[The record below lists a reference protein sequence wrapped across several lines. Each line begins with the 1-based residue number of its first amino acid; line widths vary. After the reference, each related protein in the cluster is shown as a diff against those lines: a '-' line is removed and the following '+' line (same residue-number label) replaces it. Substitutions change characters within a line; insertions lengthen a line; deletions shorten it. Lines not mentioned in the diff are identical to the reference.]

1 MKCNKCG
8 NEILEDSVFCTNCGN
23 KIEQRAKEQVKVDN
37 NINQN
42 DKKKKDKGLN
52 ITALIIILI
61 ICIPVLLIE
70 TVRFIPT
77 KEKIINKNFSEL
89 KVKDPLGHTIKIE
102 ASDVY
107 IRKVNLEHLW
117 DERRTLL
124 DNSEKI
130 TKEEI
135 ENLKISKKQKEVVE
149 EAIIH
154 LSYSPES
161 YEGLIEALEYRKYD
175 KEFIMYAV
183 DNCKADW
190 KEQAHI
196 SAISY
201 LSSGSMSKKRIKEM
215 LEYEKFTEE
224 QVLYAMKKIED
235 KDFYEQAVESSLF
248 NRYSMKYTKENSRK
262 YLIDDGF
269 SEEEADFATKVVYEE
284 MN

>member
-1 MKCNKCG
+1 MKCNKCR
-8 NEILEDSVFCTNCGN
+8 NELLEDSVFCTNCGN
-23 KIEQRAKEQVKVDN
+23 KIEQPTKEQVKVDN
-37 NINQN
+37 NTNQN

-61 ICIPVLLIE
+61 ICISVLLIE

-89 KVKDPLGHTIKIE
+89 KVTDPLGHTIKIE
-102 ASDVY
+102 ADDVY

-149 EAIIH
+149 EAIIY

-262 YLIDDGF
+262 YLIDDEF